1 MNYRKKASPEFPE
14 NGGSRMRH
22 RLVLV
27 LSFIF
32 LSLAAA
38 LWIRGIG
45 VHTANQA
52 SAAVAGAAANA
63 AATADLTA
71 MITYIPPD
79 RTAAAAFP
87 STWKAI
93 GSDGSIIGR
102 GPEGI
107 AALGLISNFTDSTEW
122 TSTEFEISQCRYY
135 TPEEFISGRLAVLLT
150 DSAGIIV
157 NKITTVSSAEV
168 KGYTFPA
175 IVADLD
181 LELAGGNWRGIFF
194 VTTWRVYGCTRWGAY
209 VSGVATSQER
219 FDNSLAVLLAVFSSF
234 HPEPQYGVGDERP
247 VTDAFWTVCNQRQ

>member
-1 MNYRKKASPEFPE
+1 M
-14 NGGSRMRH
+14 RMRH
-22 RLVLV
+22 RRVLV
-27 LSFIF
+27 LSFII

-38 LWIRGIG
+38 LGIRGIG
-45 VHTANQA
+45 IHTANLA
-52 SAAVAGAAANA
+52 FAAGATSAAGALANA
-63 AATADLTA
+63 AALANVTSDLTA
-71 MITYIPPD
+71 MITYIPSD
-79 RTAAAAFP
+79 RTAVAAFP

-122 TSTEFEISQCRYY
+122 TSTEYEISQCRYY
-135 TPEEFISGRLAVLLT
+135 TPQEFISEKLAVLLT

-157 NKITTVSSAEV
+157 NKITTVYSTGV

-194 VTTWRVYGCTRWGAY
+194 VSTWRVYGCTRWGAY
-209 VSGVATSQER
+209 VSGVATSRER
-219 FDNSLAVLLAVFSSF
+219 FANSLAVLLAVFSSF
-234 HPEPQYGVGDERP
+234 HTEPQYGVGDEWP
-247 VTDAFWTVCNQRQ
+247 VTDAFWTVCNQR